1 MATAVT
7 TRGRIVERCTAG
19 QLVLAFATNVYH
31 TFRLSLSVDRSSRYT
46 ISLRLYLDRAAWKIK
61 RRET

>member
-19 QLVLAFATNVYH
+19 QLALAFATNVYL
-31 TFRLSLSVDRSSRYT
+31 TFRLSPSVDRSRCT
-46 ISLRLYLDRAAWKIK
+46 ISLTLYLDGAAWKIK